1 MAAMNGAASISDPFL
16 EIDPD
21 KTVRATT
28 RTTWYERVDMVA
40 HKVQR
45 MQTITM
51 ILLAFVIVSGGIS
64 FNNAILEQNNVYS
77 QMHAVPYSGTPGAPP
92 ANYASMDWVM
102 TAKRVMVGASI
113 GWVGGVVS
121 QELCLDGDN
130 EHCNPVWWQT
140 HEGCNSSAA
149 TQLRIPPEVIEE
161 QAYFYRSTRT
171 KYKHL
176 QPMFTC
182 LAEKIGDVAVYQN
195 NEHSY
200 SIGSTH
206 NTNVL
211 VATVFMICAVIFST
225 MIIATWKRSG
235 GQEEIE
241 NEYLKRMILTAL
253 VLFYIVVT
261 YLYATSSS
269 NPGNKDEHRPVGL
282 ASHAYSTVFLLL
294 SLLIFNQSGTLR
306 EHANEYDR
314 IKRRADALTKVSP
327 AGPEEDSVAAGN
339 GQQEEDGVITA
350 YPAMGAPPQYQPPQP
365 VASQQGFQMAALNVR
380 RFVQEPMHYDTRIKQ
395 PIIFRPQP
403 SEQNEPFNPQN
414 TVTVDVCALIS
425 SPVHSKF
432 VYGQLLTLPLALMAL
447 CMHGRNFG
455 LDTYTQMVFVSAGV
469 YCLVD
474 VFLYRM
480 WWAFQIHK
488 GVTFFLKDDVG
499 EYRAME
505 VLTLLCILVQVS
517 IFTFFIVS
525 ELFDKSYMWFFV
537 VHIIFTSVAK
547 IVAVMAIRQHK
558 QIFSYGGQPEKP
570 SSNFDR
576 LTGTLQKS
584 DFYMFVTYTI
594 LLSIVLW
601 IYVIQDQRKLDA
613 AWTDRMPLVERWGP
627 GWQTY
632 NAMSI

>member
-1 MAAMNGAASISDPFL
+1 MYMC
-16 EIDPD
+16 
-21 KTVRATT
+21 
-28 RTTWYERVDMVA
+28 
-40 HKVQR
+40 
-45 MQTITM
+45 
-51 ILLAFVIVSGGIS
+51 
-64 FNNAILEQNNVYS
+64 VY
-77 QMHAVPYSGTPGAPP
+77 M
-92 ANYASMDWVM
+92 
-102 TAKRVMVGASI
+102 
-113 GWVGGVVS
+113 
-121 QELCLDGDN
+121 
-130 EHCNPVWWQT
+130 
-140 HEGCNSSAA
+140 
-149 TQLRIPPEVIEE
+149 
-161 QAYFYRSTRT
+161 
-171 KYKHL
+171 
-176 QPMFTC
+176 
-182 LAEKIGDVAVYQN
+182 
-195 NEHSY
+195 
-200 SIGSTH
+200 
-206 NTNVL
+206 
-211 VATVFMICAVIFST
+211 
-225 MIIATWKRSG
+225 
-235 GQEEIE
+235 
-241 NEYLKRMILTAL
+241 
-253 VLFYIVVT
+253 
-261 YLYATSSS
+261 YLYIY
-269 NPGNKDEHRPVGL
+269 
-282 ASHAYSTVFLLL
+282 AYIYTYIYMYIYLY
-294 SLLIFNQSGTLR
+294 I
-306 EHANEYDR
+306 Y
-314 IKRRADALTKVSP
+314 IYALTKVSP
-327 AGPEEDSVAAGN
+327 AGPEEDSVVAG
-339 GQQEEDGVITA
+339 GGLPGEEEVPTVYPA
-350 YPAMGAPPQYQPPQP
+350 YPAYSAPDPSLR
-365 VASQQGFQMAALNVR
+365 AQQGFQMAALNVR

-395 PIIFRPQP
+395 PFIAPTQSDR
-403 SEQNEPFNPQN
+403 NEPSNPQN

-432 VYGQLLTLPLALMAL
+432 VYAQLLTLPLALMAL

-469 YCLVD
+469 YCVVD